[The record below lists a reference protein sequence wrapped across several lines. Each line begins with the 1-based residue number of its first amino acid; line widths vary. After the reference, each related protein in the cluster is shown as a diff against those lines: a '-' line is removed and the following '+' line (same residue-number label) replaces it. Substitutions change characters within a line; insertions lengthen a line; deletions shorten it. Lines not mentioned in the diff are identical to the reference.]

1 MAGKASAPWPAGML
15 SPFMVVLRFVAAE
28 AQVDNVVDLVAGDQL
43 LGFRPVPRPVEL
55 LAPEISP
62 LFRGATRRTDIP
74 SRF

>member
-1 MAGKASAPWPAGML
+1 ML